1 MAGIIKDNAAIET
14 AVCAV
19 TNRINYG
26 LITPEQY
33 KDESVAAISYAAEF
47 GEAWPLASAD
57 LVKLWARVLTRVAL
71 YYAEREELEA
81 LADPDPLAACMT
93 ITPDG
98 VSAYGDPFSIN
109 RAQYDALMRKFIQNP
124 DGSPSLEAFMARV
137 RKGYDCLMLHWC
149 NMWLWIE
156 VDGHTHS

>member
-1 MAGIIKDNAAIET
+1 MAGIITDNAAIET

-57 LVKLWARVLTRVAL
+57 LVKLWARVLTRVSL
-71 YYAEREELEA
+71 YCAEREELEA

-93 ITPDG
+93 VAPNDLRIPEFT
-98 VSAYGDPFSIN
+98 IN
-109 RAQYDALMRKFIQNP
+109 RAQFDSLQRKFRQNP
-124 DGSPSLEAFMARV
+124 DGSPNLPHFISRA
-137 RKGYDCLMLHWC
+137 RKGYDCLMLQWC
-149 NMWLWIE
+149 GMWLGIE
-156 VDGHTHS
+156 TDGHTHS